1 MRNDYRPA
9 YARLEDFLTS
19 IGRNKFLMP
28 LYQEL
33 MDAGNAGMAIRIFEK
48 ARPGYHPLTVKRN
61 SKIIYAEDPQ
71 DAE

>member
-1 MRNDYRPA
+1 
-9 YARLEDFLTS
+9 
-19 IGRNKFLMP
+19 
-28 LYQEL
+28 

-61 SKIIYAEDPQ
+61 SKIIYAEDAEDAEDPQ